1 MLIRSVLRAP
11 EGEAGA
17 GGGGNGGGSDDAGA
31 SELAKLKAEN
41 AEFKRK
47 ESEASAKAKKA
58 EAEAAKASGEVSK
71 LVEHFEKQLA
81 ERDAAIAGLTG
92 ERDGLLKG
100 TRAKDLAEKVAT
112 RLGVSVSPRLLGLL
126 PQTGEDVAPEK
137 LTDAL
142 VGRVAE
148 SVLKLDPDLKNAGK
162 AGAAAG
168 TAADSVSKDDPNYW
182 RNVGRQLSG
191 R

>member
-71 LVEHFEKQLA
+71 LVEHFEKEIA
-81 ERDAAIAGLTG
+81 ARDAALADVTL
-92 ERDGLLKG
+92 
-100 TRAKDLAEKVAT
+100 RAEAFAKAQREQVLAEKIAG
-112 RLGVSVSPRLLGLL
+112 RLGVAASPKLIALLRYN
-126 PQTGEDVAPEK
+126 GEDAPEK
-137 LTDAL
+137 LTDAI
-142 VGRVAE
+142 VGRFSEAL
-148 SVLKLDPDLKNAGK
+148 LKLDPDLKNAGK